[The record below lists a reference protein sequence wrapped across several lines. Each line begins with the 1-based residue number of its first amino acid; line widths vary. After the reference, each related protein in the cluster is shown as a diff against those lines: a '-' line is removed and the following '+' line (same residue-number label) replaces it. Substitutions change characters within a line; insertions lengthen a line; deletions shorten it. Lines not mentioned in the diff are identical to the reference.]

1 MKYMKINQTMSSIP
15 TNILDNTTTS
25 PKNANEKGTPKLDKI
40 RMIELKTVRLYF
52 LIYIRT

>member
-1 MKYMKINQTMSSIP
+1 MKINQTMSSIP